1 MPNVPSD
8 LFGSRGPAYDK
19 PAAVSHYN
27 DPILTSKGTLA
38 GNSRIWGDAPIAT
51 QTAAI
56 NALTQAAAAQNLT
69 TGDTALLLSI
79 VRYESGF
86 NPDAA
91 AGTTSASGLGQFT
104 DSTGAG
110 YGITASNRWDISA
123 QIKATV
129 DYFVAVKNKAATLGL
144 DSSHIYALW
153 HDGINSK
160 GYGPGFAY
168 SQADVMP
175 KVGAFQTYLE
185 SENFP
190 DHGGVPK
197 KTSPQSAPAL
207 IGKTP
212 AEMARYLA
220 DQARADAAKN
230 LGLSNMQMYDVAMS
244 MAASMPS
251 FAPVPGRGARP
262 AKFTPRRLGAGDAAA
277 LTDTSCVMDASGTL
291 AARPEGG
298 REQGVTGIRAGDAT
312 MRGAEFLRGSGRE
325 LSRISFAPVGPR
337 GAPVGLGLRA
347 ANRAGGIVGRFIT
360 AAAGDSDG
368 APLSQDGNGHPGSIG
383 PGAAHPHQYSGL
395 HDKDGARHSAAS
407 PAVTR
412 AETLDIDRA
421 LNDYFYQQ
429 SRLPPRGGSA
439 FNSLLSP
446 MWAGLKL
453 PD

>member
-1 MPNVPSD
+1 MPNVPSN

-123 QIKATV
+123 QVKATV

-197 KTSPQSAPAL
+197 NKTSPQSAPAL

-230 LGLSNMQMYDVAMS
+230 LGLSNMQMYDVAMN
-244 MAASMPS
+244 MAVSMPS

-262 AKFTPRRLGAGDAAA
+262 AKFAPRWPGVGDAAA
-277 LTDTSCVMDASGTL
+277 LADMSCVMGRVRHPGGPS
-291 AARPEGG
+291 GG
-298 REQGVTGIRAGDAT
+298 RA
-312 MRGAEFLRGSGRE
+312 GSGSDR
-325 LSRISFAPVGPR
+325 LAR
-337 GAPVGLGLRA
+337 GER
-347 ANRAGGIVGRFIT
+347 
-360 AAAGDSDG
+360 
-368 APLSQDGNGHPGSIG
+368 
-383 PGAAHPHQYSGL
+383 
-395 HDKDGARHSAAS
+395 
-407 PAVTR
+407 
-412 AETLDIDRA
+412 DRA
-421 LNDYFYQQ
+421 
-429 SRLPPRGGSA
+429 RGGVSTGGR
-439 FNSLLSP
+439 P
-446 MWAGLKL
+446 
-453 PD
+453 